1 MPAFG
6 RIPGGVTF
14 SLVLPLRSGT
24 LAPRRLGR
32 WNLRRRQGVSRRPP
46 LGLSRPFDCGQPSPR
61 GRRRIAGR
69 ASAQTWCTTTL
80 PRAAFRRQRADRHEE
95 VPGTAVPENVRAY
108 SYADSPLPIGYE
120 QTISQPYIVALMTA
134 ALVLSGTERVL
145 EIGTGSGYQAAV
157 LAEIVPE
164 VYTIEIVEAL
174 GKRAD
179 ETLKRLGYR
188 NVHVRVGDGYR
199 GWPEHAPFDAIMLT
213 AAPEKVPQPL
223 VDQLALGGRLV
234 APVGSEGGLQ
244 WLRRYKKTPKGLT
257 EETLEAVRFV
267 PMTGEAQKRE

>member
-1 MPAFG
+1 MSTARCFSALLLLVCPA
-6 RIPGGVTF
+6 
-14 SLVLPLRSGT
+14 
-24 LAPRRLGR
+24 
-32 WNLRRRQGVSRRPP
+32 
-46 LGLSRPFDCGQPSPR
+46 LSACGQPSPPGATADR
-61 GRRRIAGR
+61 W
-69 ASAQTWCTTTL
+69 T
-80 PRAAFRRQRADRHEE
+80 RQRADMVHYDIAARGISDASVLAAMKKVLRHEF
-95 VPGTAVPENVRAY
+95 VPENVRAY